1 MPPHGDKIRVTAR
14 ISRELDT
21 KVHRYY
27 TNLAPAIIEGLELLV
42 SMKEGNTSPA
52 GHQPATDGTGDLM
65 ARIGDMERQIEF
77 LKRQIEIK
85 DSQLEKQAYSLQSL
99 IQVNSALNLKLLP
112 ESTPIQ
118 KEEPAPTVKAKE
130 SVLHAEKE
138 ITTLDSVIQE
148 EEEITTLDSVI
159 QEEKEPTINP
169 VNVEKPK
176 HAIEKVCENCN
187 TTFTAERSRA
197 KFCSMKCKTAY
208 YRKLKK

>member
-1 MPPHGDKIRVTAR
+1 MAPEGNKIRVTAR
-14 ISRELDT
+14 ISKELDT
-21 KVHRYY
+21 KVRRYY
-27 TNLAPAIIEGLELLV
+27 TNLAPAIIEGIELLV
-42 SMKEGNTSPA
+42 SMKEGKLSPND
-52 GHQPATDGTGDLM
+52 TDKDTNGTGDLV

-118 KEEPAPTVKAKE
+118 KAEPAPTVKAKE

-148 EEEITTLDSVI
+148 ETEQPI
-159 QEEKEPTINP
+159 EPM
-169 VNVEKPK
+169 NVEKPT
-176 HAIEKVCENCN
+176 HAVEKVCENCN
-187 TTFTAERSRA
+187 TTFTADSSRA
-197 KFCSMKCKTAY
+197 KFCSGRCKTAY